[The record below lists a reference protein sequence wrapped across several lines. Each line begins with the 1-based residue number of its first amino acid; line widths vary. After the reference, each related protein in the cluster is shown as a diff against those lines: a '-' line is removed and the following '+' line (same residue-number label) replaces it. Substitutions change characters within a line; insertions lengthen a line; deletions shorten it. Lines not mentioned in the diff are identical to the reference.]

1 MDLKILGVDLAAKGK
16 NPTGICVMEGS
27 KCILQTS
34 FSDSDILRKVIENSP
49 ILIAVDAPL
58 TLGER
63 VCDKLLKK
71 YGVMP
76 LSLKSI
82 YSLAVR
88 AIKIVEKINK
98 LINCKIIEVFPTGTA
113 KVLGVYDKLQY
124 NKIENLK
131 TKLYVSFLKHPTK
144 DELDAFLASLTGF
157 LAINGL
163 TEEIGDEKG
172 KITFPK
178 VNSVVEII
186 KLVREMNFVL
196 S

>member
-1 MDLKILGVDLAAKGK
+1 MDLKILGVDLAAKEN
-16 NPTGICVMEGS
+16 NPTGICIMEGS

-34 FSDSDILRKVIENSP
+34 YSDSDILRKVIENSP

-76 LSLKSI
+76 LNLKSI
-82 YSLAVR
+82 HSLAVR
-88 AIKIVEKINK
+88 AINIVEKINK

-113 KVLGVYDKLQY
+113 KVLGVYDRLQY

-131 TKLYVSFLKHPTK
+131 TKLQVSFLKHPTK

-186 KLVREMNFVL
+186 KLVKEMNFVL